1 MNNIKNILSI
11 CFLLF
16 LFSCNTIKVPTYIGF
31 ENLKIETLNF
41 NSSNLTVDV
50 KYYNPNNFTLDVHKS
65 DLNFYINDNLLAH
78 STQEFEIKIP
88 KKGKFTIP
96 LQIKLDNKTILK
108 NSLNALLKKEV
119 DIKATGSINLG
130 KGSLHTNFPVYFVTK
145 QPLSIF

>member
-1 MNNIKNILSI
+1 MNKIKNILLI

-16 LFSCNTIKVPTYIGF
+16 LFSCNTIKAPTYIGF

-50 KYYNPNNFTLDVHKS
+50 KYYNPNNFSLDVHKS

-88 KKGKFTIP
+88 KKGNFTIP

-119 DIKATGSINLG
+119 EIKATGSINLG
-130 KGSLHTNFPVYFVTK
+130 KGSLHANFPVYFVTK

>member
-1 MNNIKNILSI
+1 MNKIKNILPF

-16 LFSCNTIKVPTYIGF
+16 LFSCNTIKAPTYIGF

-41 NSSNLTVDV
+41 NSSNLTIDV
-50 KYYNPNNFTLDVHKS
+50 NYYNPNNFSLDVHKS

-88 KKGKFTIP
+88 KKGNFTIP

-145 QPLSIF
+145 QTLSIF

>member
-1 MNNIKNILSI
+1 MSKIKNILLI

-88 KKGKFTIP
+88 KKGNFTIP

-119 DIKATGSINLG
+119 EIKATGSINLG
-130 KGSLHTNFPVYFVTK
+130 KRSLHTNFPVYFVTK